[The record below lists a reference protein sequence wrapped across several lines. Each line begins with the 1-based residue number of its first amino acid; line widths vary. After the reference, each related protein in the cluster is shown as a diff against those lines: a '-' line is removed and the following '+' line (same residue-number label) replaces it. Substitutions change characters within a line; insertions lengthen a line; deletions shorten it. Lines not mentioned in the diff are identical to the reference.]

1 MVQTVIGIFN
11 EGSYAECAVH
21 ELMDNNFDREHIDV
35 SLPPAP
41 SETRGDGTDE
51 NGVLGSKVGR
61 YFMNVFGDTQIAM
74 KYATVAQRGT
84 VIAVLTHNYSDAVK
98 AASILD
104 GCGALNVDEQFRV
117 LDDALT
123 RDDRR
128 AEARAAKT
136 ELNSEPDSEMSKER
150 SPSLDSSVSTP
161 QGVNREGIP
170 GSVITRSRIIHKS
183 STNDEIHIKEDSWID
198 RKSLDD
204 LDEGKI

>member
-1 MVQTVIGIFN
+1 MVQTVIGIFD
-11 EGSYAECAVH
+11 ESSHAECAVH

-35 SLPPAP
+35 SLPPDP

-51 NGVLGSKVGR
+51 NGVLDSKVGR
-61 YFMNVFGDTQIAM
+61 YFMSVFNDTQLAM

-98 AASILD
+98 AAGILD

-117 LDDALT
+117 LDDAMT

-128 AEARAAKT
+128 AEARIAKT

-161 QGVNREGIP
+161 HGVHREGIP
-170 GSVITRSRIIHKS
+170 GSVMTRSRIIHKT
-183 STNDEIHIKEDSWID
+183 TNDEIHIQEDTWID
-198 RKSLDD
+198 RRSLDD
-204 LDEGKI
+204 LDEGKV

>member
-11 EGSYAECAVH
+11 ESNHAECAVH
-21 ELMDNNFDREHIDV
+21 ELMDNSFDREHIDI
-35 SLPPAP
+35 SLPPDP
-41 SETRGDGTDE
+41 SETRGDATDE
-51 NGVLGSKVGR
+51 NGVLDSKVGK
-61 YFMNVFGDTQIAM
+61 YFLNIFGDTQLAM

-84 VIAVLTHNYSDAVK
+84 VIAVLTHNYSEAVK
-98 AASILD
+98 AANILD
-104 GCGALNVDEQFRV
+104 ACGALNVDEQFRL
-117 LDDALT
+117 LDDAMT

-128 AEARAAKT
+128 MEARAIKT
-136 ELNSEPDSEMSKER
+136 ELNSEPDSEMSKDR

-170 GSVITRSRIIHKS
+170 GSVITRSRIVHK